1 MLQIQFYEI
10 QQKGEILYL
19 KQGCGP
25 GSLSVLE
32 ECKAAHF
39 TPYAVLYFVFTV
51 AFAHVANQVNPQLI
65 SEFAEKSRDVQ
76 YISEQ

>member
-1 MLQIQFYEI
+1 MKYFIRKEKSF
-10 QQKGEILYL
+10 ILNRDVVL
-19 KQGCGP
+19 A
-25 GSLSVLE
+25 LSVLE

-51 AFAHVANQVNPQLI
+51 AFAHVVDQVNPPLI